1 MTAKINSHKKRDRDL
16 GAKVIAYFV
25 LSFVVVITLYPVIWM
40 LLGSL
45 KSPTDFY
52 SNIWGLPL
60 KPVWQNYVDAW
71 VSADLGEKFLNS
83 TIVTLGT
90 LALVLPIASLAAY
103 TFAKMRF
110 VGKNFLFYFF
120 FVSIM
125 IPRGVTAIPTFSVVI
140 DMGLLNTRLSLILVL
155 AALNL
160 GFSIFIM
167 RAFFLTLPKSIEEAA
182 LVDGCSPM
190 SAFFRVVL
198 PISKPAYA
206 TIIIFTGLNTW
217 NEYFMSSIL
226 IRSEKL
232 QTLPISLV
240 TFIGQY
246 NTNFPQLFAALSIIT
261 LPVVIIYIL
270 GQKQFIEGL
279 TEGAV
284 KG

>member
-1 MTAKINSHKKRDRDL
+1 MTAKTTSRKKRDRDL
-16 GAKVIAYFV
+16 PGKIIAYIV
-25 LSFVVVITLYPVIWM
+25 LSLVVIITIYPVIWM
-40 LLGSL
+40 ILGSL
-45 KSPTDFY
+45 KSPNDFY

-71 VSADLGEKFLNS
+71 VSANLGEKFMNS
-83 TIVTLGT
+83 TIVTIGT
-90 LALVLPIASLAAY
+90 LALVLPAASLAAY

-110 VGKNFLFYFF
+110 WGKNFLFYYFL
-120 FVSIM
+120 IGLM

-182 LVDGCSPM
+182 LVDGCSSI

-206 TIIIFTGLNTW
+206 TIIIFTGMNTW

-246 NTNFPQLFAALSIIT
+246 NTNYPQLFAALSIIT
-261 LPVVIIYIL
+261 IPIVVIYIL